1 MPSATVL
8 HKGRISRHR
17 FARIDQNAPPAAR
30 QYSCPA
36 TTGNL
41 AVSMA
46 QWITRQITTARP
58 APPPPLAGVQPRQI
72 HLQTVGARR
81 LGSCVGVEYRK
92 SICKIS
98 RMSRH
103 RPPAQAHCS
112 GLRAAH
118 ARPDQRDEKQRTQR
132 PVGDTDPV
140 VIAMTH
146 DHHFRPPCQPIG
158 QQRMG
163 LRNRAGNRQN
173 RSPLG
178 IGFATAREIG
188 GLQFLGL
195 SDGNQFHRDAAR
207 LQIRGHL
214 RLGRGSGRNA
224 DRPPPSASVRPVR
237 ANALYAITLVA
248 PRHQE
253 CTGQAE
259 VPRGRDQA

>member
-1 MPSATVL
+1 MPLFFIRAGSAATGLRGSTRTPRPPRDNIPVRPRRESRRQYGPMDHPPDHNSPTSTAATPWL
-8 HKGRISRHR
+8 MFSPGRYISRR
-17 FARIDQNAPPAAR
+17 WA
-30 QYSCPA
+30 
-36 TTGNL
+36 
-41 AVSMA
+41 
-46 QWITRQITTARP
+46 
-58 APPPPLAGVQPRQI
+58 
-72 HLQTVGARR
+72 ARR

-118 ARPDQRDEKQRTQR
+118 ARPDQRDEKQRAQR

-140 VIAMTH
+140 VIAPTH
-146 DHHFRPPCQPIG
+146 DHHFRLPCQHIG
-158 QQRMG
+158 QQLMG

-173 RSPLG
+173 WSPLG
-178 IGFATAREIG
+178 IGYATAREIG

-195 SDGNQFHRDAAR
+195 SDGNQFHRDADR

-214 RLGRGSGRNA
+214 RPCRGSGRNA

-253 CTGQAE
+253 CTVQAE